1 MRLYTIVIIAVSMAS
16 CAAMQK
22 TVIETMEGLDED
34 TKRLGNA
41 TENVANDVTESFNP
55 AKYVKLVVAP
65 ELTKLASLE
74 IRNLQKTSDWKN
86 IVEVYAMGLDSYEGK
101 ITAIIL
107 NDRGTQLETVKLS
120 VSLTN
125 ETAQLLKIQFSE
137 SLNIKRDYVLKL
149 NM

>member
-1 MRLYTIVIIAVSMAS
+1 MAS

-22 TVIETMEGLDED
+22 TVNETMEGVDED

-41 TENVANDVTESFNP
+41 TENVADDVTESFNP
-55 AKYVKLVVAP
+55 AKDVKLVVSP
-65 ELTKLASLE
+65 ELLKVASME
-74 IRNLQKTSDWKN
+74 IRDLQKTSDWKN
-86 IVEVYAMGLDSYEGK
+86 IVEVYAMGLTSYEGE
-101 ITAIIL
+101 ITAIVL

-120 VSLTN
+120 VSLTS
-125 ETAQLLKIQFSE
+125 ETAQLLQIKFSE

>member
-1 MRLYTIVIIAVSMAS
+1 MAS

-22 TVIETMEGLDED
+22 TVNETMEGVDED

-55 AKYVKLVVAP
+55 AKDVKLVVSP
-65 ELTKLASLE
+65 ELSKVASME
-74 IRNLQKTSDWKN
+74 IRDLQKTSDWKN